1 MPTLRPALP
10 QSGMK
15 AWCHKAH
22 GNGPCLVDAKTN
34 VSTNKAPQ
42 KRCLSWFVCVCMGG
56 NSQPRTFNTWGMTRN
71 EVETGGPAGH
81 IYMYNIYIQYTHN
94 IWYIIYYNQ
103 CFAYVCLN
111 ILLADWPKFPGLN
124 LREKAIDASQNFG
137 DKCRSNDAAELRYIS
152 TACLLFV
159 MSPDTNCLVSSS
171 FFYFRT
177 FPYFFQVGVKQLA
190 CLLFHLTRFFQ
201 WLKIRVHPGW
211 SSELLDHQGMW

>member
-1 MPTLRPALP
+1 M
-10 QSGMK
+10 
-15 AWCHKAH
+15 CI
-22 GNGPCLVDAKTN
+22 
-34 VSTNKAPQ
+34 
-42 KRCLSWFVCVCMGG
+42 
-56 NSQPRTFNTWGMTRN
+56 
-71 EVETGGPAGH
+71 
-81 IYMYNIYIQYTHN
+81 IYIYIQYTHN

-171 FFYFRT
+171 FFYFRFFSGWCKTTSMFIISFDSILSMTQNPSASWMILGATRPPRDVINVHKST
-177 FPYFFQVGVKQLA
+177 F
-190 CLLFHLTRFFQ
+190 
-201 WLKIRVHPGW
+201 
-211 SSELLDHQGMW
+211 

>member
-1 MPTLRPALP
+1 MDPVWLMQRLTFQPTKLP
-10 QSGMK
+10 KKGADLGSCVYVWVEILNPELSILGEWLEMK
-15 AWCHKAH
+15 WKQ
-22 GNGPCLVDAKTN
+22 VDLQATY
-34 VSTNKAPQ
+34 
-42 KRCLSWFVCVCMGG
+42 
-56 NSQPRTFNTWGMTRN
+56 
-71 EVETGGPAGH
+71 
-81 IYMYNIYIQYTHN
+81 IYIYVYNIYIYIQYTHN

-137 DKCRSNDAAELRYIS
+137 DKSRSNDAAELRYIS

-171 FFYFRT
+171 FFYFR
-177 FPYFFQVGVKQLA
+177 FFQVGVKQLA

-201 WLKIRVHPGW
+201 RLKIRVHPGW
-211 SSELLDHQGMW
+211 SLELLDHQGMW